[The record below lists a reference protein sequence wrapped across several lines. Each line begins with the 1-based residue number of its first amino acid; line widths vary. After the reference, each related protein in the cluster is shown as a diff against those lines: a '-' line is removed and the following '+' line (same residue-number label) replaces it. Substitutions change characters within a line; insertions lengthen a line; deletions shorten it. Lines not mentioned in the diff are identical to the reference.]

1 MIKIGNSK
9 EACGTCCQEGI
20 KIGKKGVKYLPN
32 DNTFAIKTH
41 KYAFSCLAIV
51 DALKRKTKLKLKS
64 KKSFLGFRNYSA
76 FLSLIGFDSF
86 LVPNCPSHTFG
97 LGIQKK
103 ILTTLST
110 NKSSNL
116 FLKKW

>member
-9 EACGTCCQEGI
+9 EACGTFCQEGI

-51 DALKRKTKLKLKS
+51 DALKRKTKSKLKS

-86 LVPNCPSHTFG
+86 LVPNCRAIHLDWVF
-97 LGIQKK
+97 KK
-103 ILTTLST
+103 
-110 NKSSNL
+110 K
-116 FLKKW
+116 F